1 MELIDKNITFVNTLI
16 HKYYESLCQTNIYL
30 NKDELIK
37 IYSIHADDEKKYNYI
52 IELGNKILIRLKE
65 KLHKKIN
72 NLKNVDNMKKCDIF
86 SIVEKKMNNLWKDWQ
101 MNVIDIF
108 AQLNYGYCITV
119 HKSQGSTFKNVFIDI
134 FDIFENKNKEEV
146 LKCLYTAI
154 TRTSDSLELLI

>member
-1 MELIDKNITFVNTLI
+1 
-16 HKYYESLCQTNIYL
+16 
-30 NKDELIK
+30 
-37 IYSIHADDEKKYNYI
+37 
-52 IELGNKILIRLKE
+52 
-65 KLHKKIN
+65 
-72 NLKNVDNMKKCDIF
+72 
-86 SIVEKKMNNLWKDWQ
+86 MNNLWKDWQ

-119 HKSQGSTFKNVFIDI
+119 HKSQGSTFKNVFIDL